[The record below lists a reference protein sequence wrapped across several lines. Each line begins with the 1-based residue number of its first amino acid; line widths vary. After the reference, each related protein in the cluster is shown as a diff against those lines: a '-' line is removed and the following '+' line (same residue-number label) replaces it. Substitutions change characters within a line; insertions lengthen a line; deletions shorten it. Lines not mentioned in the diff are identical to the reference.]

1 MHMNIC
7 KIYNNQYVYT
17 MKLLSNKNQHAIKQK
32 PNLSWVH
39 LELLHPR
46 LNKKYQN
53 NLQFNL
59 VNAT

>member
-1 MHMNIC
+1 MNIC
-7 KIYNNQYVYT
+7 KIYNYQYVYT
-17 MKLLSNKNQHAIKQK
+17 MKLLSNKTQHAIKQK

-39 LELLHPR
+39 LEHLHPR